1 MLKKEKSIF
10 VFKFWLPV
18 IIWMSVIFYFSHKSN
33 LVIGFEG
40 DREFLARKFA
50 HTCEF
55 GLLAIFFIIFLVK
68 GCSRKTPSVF
78 LSAFL
83 LTVGYAISDELHQT
97 FIIGRSGNIK
107 DVLVDSLGALLFL
120 QVIAFGLFAKKR
132 IALLFSILGNILAI
146 LLLLSVMMQEI
157 IEKKAM
163 INDTEKIYMEAEEKV
178 EEALSKEDASDKLVS
193 EKKKNISEDRAKSDP
208 LEIAIP
214 EKILLPVPFSSQAPK
229 AVWDEVHEEACEEM
243 SLIMVKYY
251 FDKKN
256 LPPSVAEEEI
266 QRMKDYQLKRNGH
279 YIDSDMKELAAMAKE
294 YFKFKDVFVKYDI
307 TREDIFEALAKG
319 SPVIVPTAGRLLGN
333 PNFTGLGPLY
343 HNLVIIG
350 FEKDEFIVNDPGTR
364 KGKHY
369 RYKINILM
377 NAIHDYTGSKKE
389 IEKGRRAGIIFPMK
403 K

>member
-1 MLKKEKSIF
+1 M
-10 VFKFWLPV
+10 
-18 IIWMSVIFYFSHKSN
+18 
-33 LVIGFEG
+33 
-40 DREFLARKFA
+40 
-50 HTCEF
+50 
-55 GLLAIFFIIFLVK
+55 
-68 GCSRKTPSVF
+68 
-78 LSAFL
+78 
-83 LTVGYAISDELHQT
+83 
-97 FIIGRSGNIK
+97 
-107 DVLVDSLGALLFL
+107 
-120 QVIAFGLFAKKR
+120 
-132 IALLFSILGNILAI
+132 
-146 LLLLSVMMQEI
+146 
-157 IEKKAM
+157 
-163 INDTEKIYMEAEEKV
+163 
-178 EEALSKEDASDKLVS
+178 SKEDASDKLVS

>member
-1 MLKKEKSIF
+1 M
-10 VFKFWLPV
+10 FKFWLPV

-50 HTCEF
+50 HICEF